1 MHRGAWRATV
11 HEAAD
16 LGMTERTHYT
26 VHVIQKHYQ
35 GRIPAALQE
44 VHLNQEILKRLWN
57 DVEKRSQTS
66 LRTCPLLL
74 CT

>member
-1 MHRGAWRATV
+1 MDRGAQRAAV
-11 HEAAD
+11 HAVAE

-35 GRIPAALQE
+35 GHIPAALQE

-57 DVEKRSQTS
+57 NLEKRSQTS